1 MLGVIGGSGFYKFLD
16 NVKEEKVKTP
26 YGEPSAPIMVGE
38 YQGKKVAFLPRHG
51 VGHTLPPHKINYRAN
66 LWALKQLGVDQ
77 VIGPCAVGSLQPDIK
92 PGDFVI
98 LDQFVDRTQNRYD
111 TFHEGPGACPPQ
123 CASFGRVAHISAAE
137 TYCDKLAKV
146 AISACAK
153 LGIPVHEKGTV
164 VVIQGP
170 RFSTKAESRW
180 FSSMGWDVINM
191 TQYPEAILA
200 RELDMCYLGIAL
212 VTDYD
217 AGLEG
222 NPEIKP
228 VDASQVARVFKENNE
243 KLMKLLFEMIS
254 ALPECRDCK
263 CEEAMKNAFIS

>member
-1 MLGVIGGSGFYKFLD
+1 MLGIIGGSGFYKFLD
-16 NVKEEKVKTP
+16 NVKEEKIKTP

-38 YQGKKVAFLPRHG
+38 YEGKKVAFLPRHG

-111 TFHEGPGACPPQ
+111 TFHEGP
-123 CASFGRVAHISAAE
+123 RVAHISAAE

-146 AISACAK
+146 ATGACAK

-170 RFSTKAESRW
+170 R
-180 FSSMGWDVINM
+180 
-191 TQYPEAILA
+191 
-200 RELDMCYLGIAL
+200 
-212 VTDYD
+212 
-217 AGLEG
+217 
-222 NPEIKP
+222 
-228 VDASQVARVFKENNE
+228 
-243 KLMKLLFEMIS
+243 
-254 ALPECRDCK
+254 
-263 CEEAMKNAFIS
+263 